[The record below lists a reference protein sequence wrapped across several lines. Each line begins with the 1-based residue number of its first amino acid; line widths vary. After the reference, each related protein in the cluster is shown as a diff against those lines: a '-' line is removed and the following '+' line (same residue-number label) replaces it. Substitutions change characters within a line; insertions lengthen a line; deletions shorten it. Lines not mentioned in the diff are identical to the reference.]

1 MTSALPARH
10 PDGPCTVPVGIR
22 AFGLALGLRK
32 PDPAQFRRLGDCL
45 TVGDELA
52 DRLVEWMYTVGMS
65 ASRPLFEQAL
75 AGGIDSVADAPE
87 PLREFFTEVETV
99 PDWVDRDAL
108 DVAAK
113 VMRSGGADA
122 LYIARDVALLGGY
135 MFSGFNQTLLRTGA
149 LEKGSNARFAETS
162 QWALDVIAEN
172 GLAPG
177 GVGYRSTVRV
187 RLIHAMVRRHVTALP
202 DWDSDAWGLP
212 INQTDMAA
220 TLVGALIAPS
230 VGAIAMGTVH
240 RPTEYDAVAHL
251 TRYVG
256 RLMGVHDE
264 FLPTSFRDSVRVLLH
279 TSYALST
286 PDETTQQLSIPMIDD
301 PLSWNY
307 GAFPTLRRRIARS
320 QHLSITSA
328 FLGPGAMRT
337 LGLPRFVL
345 PWYPV
350 IRFPVNAFRSIATLR
365 DGGRDR
371 AAVRGMV
378 QQRKFMRTMIDG
390 DATIGHAAA
399 GITHHAA

>member
-1 MTSALPARH
+1 MTSALPTRH
-10 PDGPCTVPVGIR
+10 PDEPCRIPAGIQ
-22 AFGLALGLRK
+22 AFGLLLGLRK
-32 PDPAQFRRLGDCL
+32 PDATEFRRLGEHL
-45 TVGDELA
+45 TVGDEPA
-52 DRLVEWMYTVGMS
+52 DRLVEWMYAAGMDRT
-65 ASRPLFEQAL
+65 RPLFEQAL
-75 AGGIDSVADAPE
+75 ADGIDSVADAPD
-87 PLREFFTEVETV
+87 PLREFFTEIEAV
-99 PDWVDRDAL
+99 PDWVDWDTIDLGAR
-108 DVAAK
+108 
-113 VMRSGGADA
+113 VMRSGGADG

-135 MFSGFNQTLLRTGA
+135 MFAGFNQTLLRTGA

-162 QWALDVIAEN
+162 QWAIDVITEN

-187 RLIHAMVRRHVTALP
+187 RLIHAIVRRHVAALP
-202 DWDSDAWGLP
+202 DWRPEAWGLP

-240 RPTEYDAVAHL
+240 RPREYEAVAHL

-256 RLMGVHDE
+256 RLMGVQDD

-286 PDETTQQLSIPMIDD
+286 PDETTRQLSIPMVDD

-307 GAFPTLRRRIARS
+307 RTLPGLRRRLARS

-337 LGLPRFVL
+337 LGLPTRVL

-365 DGGRDR
+365 RGGRDR
-371 AAVRGMV
+371 AAVRGMA
-378 QQRKFMRTMIDG
+378 QQQAFMRTMIDG
-390 DATIGHAAA
+390 HASIGHAAT
-399 GITHHAA
+399 GITHRAA